1 MSLRPKNPMKVEAAT
16 VPEQAATPA
25 SQPLEVNLEDWAS
38 FTAGL
43 HFRQDLIQVVRLRRE
58 ARDRAT
64 ERRRR
69 DARDAVERTPTR
81 RLTADEIVLQR
92 DTAKL
97 YARILKLEK
106 TGKIRWDDHKS
117 TWVARPI
124 YTTRTDSTRP
134 PSYTVEELLSR
145 FDKVRRHGKGWTGR
159 CPAHTDKRPSLAIT
173 EGDKGW
179 LLKCWAG
186 CTFTEI
192 VHAADLESRRM
203 FYE

>member
-1 MSLRPKNPMKVEAAT
+1 MKVEAAT

-25 SQPLEVNLEDWAS
+25 SQPLEANLEDWAS

-69 DARDAVERTPTR
+69 DAHDAVERTPTR

-97 YARILKLEK
+97 DARILKLEK
-106 TGKIRWDDHKS
+106 TDKIRWDDHKS

-134 PSYTVEELLSR
+134 PSYTVEELLSP

-186 CTFTEI
+186 CTFDEI
-192 VHAADLESRRM
+192 LHASDLKPSRM
-203 FYE
+203 FYR

>member
-1 MSLRPKNPMKVEAAT
+1 MRKGSAVTPCVICENPADWQSPTGHWACQTCRDDFPKVAQFRDQVHQRAVQRQRIDAAAARLEPTSPTSLKEMAIR
-16 VPEQAATPA
+16 
-25 SQPLEVNLEDWAS
+25 
-38 FTAGL
+38 
-43 HFRQDLIQVVRLRRE
+43 
-58 ARDRAT
+58 
-64 ERRRR
+64 
-69 DARDAVERTPTR
+69 
-81 RLTADEIVLQR
+81 R

-97 YARILKLEK
+97 YAKVTRLAAAGKL
-106 TGKIRWDDHKS
+106 RWNDHKS

-145 FDKVRRHGKGWTGR
+145 FDRVRRNGKGWTGR

-186 CTFTEI
+186 CTFDEI
-192 VHAADLESRRM
+192 LHASDLKPSRM
-203 FYE
+203 FYR